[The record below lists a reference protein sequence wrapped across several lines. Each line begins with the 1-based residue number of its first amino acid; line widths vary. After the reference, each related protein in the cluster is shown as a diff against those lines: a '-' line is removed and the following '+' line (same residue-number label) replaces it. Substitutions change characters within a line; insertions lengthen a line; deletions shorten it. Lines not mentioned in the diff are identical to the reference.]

1 VVNSA
6 FYFMERQ
13 HGWFAGLPPTEKPGD
28 ESDASDEKGDGTEGP
43 TAFANLSLIIKRPT
57 LWVDVGS
64 GASDKAAVYME
75 ERFPFWLRFLS
86 VDPYNRTPEH
96 NAWVQTEVEARG
108 GADMVSSMSVLNI
121 LESEALMMHHLRLL
135 HRILK
140 PGGQAVIKVWNGERH
155 KPPGRTLPVRHTT
168 VFQRNQ
174 PATFFAPYVHEVFGK
189 YEILDE
195 ICIIAWK

>member
-1 VVNSA
+1 
-6 FYFMERQ
+6 MERK
-13 HGWFAGLPPTEKPGD
+13 HGWFDDLPPAEWPGN
-28 ESDASDEKGDGTEGP
+28 ESDASDESDDLTEGP
-43 TAFANLSLIIKRPT
+43 NAFANLSLKIKRPM

-64 GASDKAAVYME
+64 GASDKAATYME

-96 NAWVQTEVEARG
+96 NAWVQKEVEANG
-108 GADMVSSMSVLNI
+108 GADMVSSMSVINI
-121 LESEALMMHHLRLL
+121 LESEALIRNHLRLL

-140 PGGQAVIKVWNGERH
+140 PDGQAIIKVWNGERNRNPDH
-155 KPPGRTLPVRHTT
+155 TLSVRHTT

-174 PATFFAPYVHEVFGK
+174 PATFFAPYVQEVFGK